1 MILKNNYLIS
11 NILPKIQQLGKSL
24 LIPIGL
30 LSVLGIC
37 VVLNEAIKSDN
48 YVNTVWTIFHNLPI
62 IFAICVGYGMSDD
75 EGGGA
80 LASFL
85 IYFVSAKVSGLVTGA
100 EAILIANGP
109 EARSFAY
116 VLGIATLST
125 GSFGGILSGILGA
138 ITFKQANN
146 TKFIPAFSFYSG
158 ARFVPIL
165 ACIYG
170 AIWGLIL
177 PFIWIPIAK
186 LLLSLSFIANVN
198 PIFSVFFFGT
208 TERLLI
214 PFGLHRIL
222 NPVFWY
228 EIGNY
233 TNSLG
238 EIVRGDYNIFIAM
251 LNDGIK
257 SFSNSEYQNAAKFI
271 AGSQAIKMFGL
282 PGAAFT
288 FYKSVKPENRKLAL
302 GIYGSAALTS
312 FLTGITEP
320 IEFTFLFI
328 APLLYIVHSIFT
340 GISFILSYLLGIRMI
355 ADGLVTYIG
364 FGVIPGLK
372 GFQTGYLIFIPYG
385 IAWFFIYYFTFK
397 FLVSRHNWQ
406 LPGMETLK
414 KGFKDLSFMSNQNKN
429 SNELATK
436 IIEALGSLEN
446 ISTVGACATR
456 LRVEVFDNTKVDD
469 DKLKELGATNVLH
482 MGEKYIQAIF
492 GGNSQFIA
500 NDIKSIIKNNSKNS
514 NL

>member
-228 EIGNY
+228 IP
-233 TNSLG
+233 
-238 EIVRGDYNIFIAM
+238 GDVH
-251 LNDGIK
+251 
-257 SFSNSEYQNAAKFI
+257 I
-271 AGSQAIKMFGL
+271 AGNVVEL
-282 PGAAFT
+282 P
-288 FYKSVKPENRKLAL
+288 
-302 GIYGSAALTS
+302 
-312 FLTGITEP
+312 
-320 IEFTFLFI
+320 
-328 APLLYIVHSIFT
+328 APH
-340 GISFILSYLLGIRMI
+340 I
-355 ADGLVTYIG
+355 ADL
-364 FGVIPGLK
+364 
-372 GFQTGYLIFIPYG
+372 QHR
-385 IAWFFIYYFTFK
+385 A
-397 FLVSRHNWQ
+397 
-406 LPGMETLK
+406 
-414 KGFKDLSFMSNQNKN
+414 
-429 SNELATK
+429 
-436 IIEALGSLEN
+436 
-446 ISTVGACATR
+446 R
-456 LRVEVFDNTKVDD
+456 LRVPLREKQEIVGQVLGQDHQVCLGISSAHAGRRAGNLSVSDLSPDVRRFPAAIIFHRDSPFSFSLRNPASEISFSQGIPLQ
-469 DKLKELGATNVLH
+469 KL
-482 MGEKYIQAIF
+482 
-492 GGNSQFIA
+492 
-500 NDIKSIIKNNSKNS
+500 
-514 NL
+514 